1 MTFDELN
8 LLGQLELHPE
18 AVVVRLVELRGFG
31 GGDRASDLMVIADSQ
46 QYGSV
51 LSPELAMRL
60 LTDPTDAKPRTIMSE
75 IGDAQAV
82 NNGLACGGSV
92 RVMVHP
98 WGWLSE
104 IEPYLG
110 ARKAF
115 ALLTALDAQGRPT
128 QVRVVALGQSA
139 DDVAEQAAA
148 ALLERGHAGVSVLNL
163 EDGPVHIHCFLPR
176 PRLVIVGGGVLADTL
191 STQAQLIGI
200 EAMGYDGVDGFPQ
213 VGRSDAV
220 VVLDHDHERVTP
232 LLHVLLSA
240 TEVPYIGSLGSR
252 GTQVERRRRLL
263 ECGCADQ
270 LARIYGPAG
279 LDIGSRST
287 EETAMAIVAEMVRV
301 LRGRSGE
308 SLRDGSGPING

>member
-8 LLGQLELHPE
+8 LLGQLGLLPE

-51 LSPELAMRL
+51 LSPEIATRL
-60 LTDPTDAKPRTIMSE
+60 LTDPNDAKPRTITAE

-82 NNGLACGGSV
+82 TNGLACGGSV

-104 IEPYLG
+104 IGPYLG

-115 ALLTALDAQGRPT
+115 ALVTVLDSQDRPT
-128 QVRVVALGQSA
+128 RVRVVALGQTT
-139 DDVAEQAAA
+139 DDATEQAAVG
-148 ALLERGHAGVSVLNL
+148 LLERAHAGVSVLNL
-163 EDGPVHIHCFLPR
+163 EGAQFHIHCFLPR
-176 PRLVIVGGGVLADTL
+176 PRLVIVGGGVLAEAL
-191 STQAQLIGI
+191 SAQVQLIGI
-200 EAMGYDGVDGFPQ
+200 EAMGFDEADGFPQ

-232 LLHVLLSA
+232 LLHELLCT
-240 TEVPYIGSLGSR
+240 TEVAYIGSLGSR
-252 GTQVERRRRLL
+252 GTQTERRRRLL
-263 ECGCADQ
+263 DCGCADQ
-270 LARIYGPAG
+270 LSRIYGPAG